1 VITANGTSFNASNL
15 IVSMTIPCNQS
26 TASVTAKFTA
36 RDPGNGSAL
45 GKPPVVT
52 NTTSA
57 TGTCGTYRSL
67 TATTSDPNGDA
78 GPVRWRVD
86 GVLLA
91 PGTVRMLVTRGHTLE
106 AIVRDGRGATTTAR
120 KVITCS

>member
-1 VITANGTSFNASNL
+1 MVTMTVPCNTSTATITAR
-15 IVSMTIPCNQS
+15 I
-26 TASVTAKFTA
+26 TA

-57 TGTCGTYRSL
+57 TGVCGAPRAL
-67 TATTSDPNGDA
+67 TATVSDPNGDA
-78 GPVRWRVD
+78 GAVRWKVD

-91 PGTVRMLVTRGHTLE
+91 PGTSTMVVTTSHTLE
-106 AIVRDGRGATTTAR
+106 AVVRDGRGATTTGK
-120 KVITCS
+120 KVISCS